1 MNLYLQNIPRKTT
14 SFYLAIIIL
23 WGLTSCSKVTTAAK
37 DSTNANDPRVIYK
50 ERHFKTKLAVIE
62 LKQRELGGLL
72 QASATLK
79 NKWRMGLRFQYQFRF
94 FDSQGF
100 PIEQD
105 SRPWTP
111 ILITGGDSVN
121 VTATSPNTSA
131 ETFTIVIQR

>member
-1 MNLYLQNIPRKTT
+1 MNLHLQNIPRILTL
-14 SFYLAIIIL
+14 FYLTIVIL
-23 WGLTSCSKVTTAAK
+23 WGLTSCSTVTTAEK
-37 DSTNANDPRVIYK
+37 DSANTDDPRVIYK
-50 ERHFKTKLAVIE
+50 ERHFKTKLSVLE

-72 QASATLK
+72 QASATIK

-94 FDSQGF
+94 FDQQGF

-121 VTATSPNTSA
+121 VTATAPNTSA
-131 ETFTIVIQR
+131 ESFTIVIQR